1 MTYLTLIIYLL
12 SLAYIYDYKQYKKNR
27 SYWYILTLL
36 FFILLAGLR
45 YRLGGD
51 SISYMEYFKQIPTL
65 DSVKWQYLNTNFQ
78 PLWNV
83 YLVVLKSISSSFV
96 ILQFSNA
103 VILNVAIFSVLKR
116 STKNIFTGLLIYFLL
131 YYVFLNFETL
141 REAMAVAVFLYG
153 FKFWEKKK
161 WFLYFTFCII
171 AFNFHVSAVICFI
184 FPLFRNLK
192 INIKWATIIIIALS
206 IFSNVIF
213 LVLKDYILMLSLLN
227 SNLKT
232 NISGYITGIEE
243 VSYSLKF
250 VLFTLFENVIIPLFF
265 LTIYLKWT
273 NENRIYSQM
282 FFIHLIILSFSSLFF
297 IISRFSNYTFVFY
310 IVFLS
315 DFIIYT
321 VRKYNSFPILLFLTL
336 LVISPKLYL
345 QTKIDDNGFAAYC
358 NYYPYHSII
367 TKKTDD
373 IREKKFLYDN

>member
-83 YLVVLKSISSSFV
+83 YLVFLKSISSNFV

-103 VILNVAIFSVLKR
+103 VILNVAIFSVFKR
-116 STKNIFTGLLIYFLL
+116 STRNIFTGLLIYFLL
-131 YYVFLNFETL
+131 YYMFLNFETL

-161 WFLYFTFCII
+161 WVFYFIFCII

-206 IFSNVIF
+206 VFSNVLF
-213 LVLKDYILMLSLLN
+213 LILKDYILMLSLLN

-250 VLFTLFENVIIPLFF
+250 VLFTLFENVIIPLLF
-265 LTIYLKWT
+265 LTIYLRWT
-273 NENRIYSQM
+273 KENRINNQM
-282 FFIHLIILSFSSLFF
+282 FFIHLVILSFSSLFF

-310 IVFLS
+310 LIFLS

-321 VRKYNSFPILLFLTL
+321 VRKYKSFPILLFIIL

-345 QTKIDDNGFAAYC
+345 QTKIDDNGFSAYC

-367 TKKTDD
+367 TKKTDV